1 MIIAAGQVAVI
12 TGAGSGIGAALA
24 RACAARGMHVVV
36 ADIERAA
43 ALRTVRELKSFPVEA
58 IAVEVDVAR
67 RDAVLA
73 LAEKTRDTFGK
84 CHLLCNNAG
93 VSVNRP
99 LSECTADDW
108 DWVWSVNV
116 LGISHAL
123 QAFLPMLKHQTE
135 DSHIVN
141 TASMAGLIPL
151 AGFGAYV
158 ASKYAVV
165 GLSEVLQQELAGS
178 RIGVSILCP
187 GVVDTRIFNS
197 ERNRQT
203 CGTNPE
209 TQGSEETGDTA
220 PTEAMHT
227 DFDEA
232 FTRMISPDEV
242 AATTL
247 GAVESAQL
255 YVATHP
261 EWLSLFQLRSSAIQ
275 SAFVQPLPQIQPPA
289 ME

>member
-1 MIIAAGQVAVI
+1 MIIEAGQVAVI

-24 RACAARGMHVVV
+24 HACAARGMHVVA
-36 ADIERAA
+36 ADIELNA
-43 ALRTVRELKSFPVEA
+43 ALRTVRELKTRPVEA

-73 LAEKTRDTFGK
+73 LAEKTRETFGK

-99 LSECTADDW
+99 LSACTADDW

-116 LGISHAL
+116 LGIAHAL
-123 QAFLPMLKHQTE
+123 EAFLPMLKRQTE

-178 RIGVSILCP
+178 RVGVSILCP
-187 GVVDTRIFNS
+187 GIVDTRIFDS

-203 CGTNPE
+203 RKTTLEPGS
-209 TQGSEETGDTA
+209 SEETADTDPA
-220 PTEAMHT
+220 EAMHT

-247 GAVESAQL
+247 GAIESEQL

-261 EWLSLFQLRSSAIQ
+261 EWISLIQRRSSAIH
-275 SAFVQPLPQIQPPA
+275 SAFVEPLPSIQPPA
-289 ME
+289 MK